1 MTQPKT
7 DPRVLRT
14 RKLIMESFIKL
25 SSKKEFKDITI
36 KDVTVEAMINRAT
49 FYYHFED
56 KYDLLDKTLSE
67 VLSIN
72 LESIHF
78 NHRKLDEDTIIN
90 IFKAL
95 TNFQQSL
102 HNRCQV
108 EYETELA
115 PIVREQLEIIF
126 YQLLINQYT
135 NVEKQILKVTAVFL
149 SWGIHGASVEWRK
162 IVRTYHQRSLS
173 NQQFHIFCQGLI
185 LNKQIVDLTI
195 FKGFTNINAIAYKFH
210 RGCFT
215 WSYKI

>member
-1 MTQPKT
+1 MPQPKT

-36 KDVTVEAMINRAT
+36 KDVTAQAMINRAT

-72 LESIHF
+72 LESINF

-126 YQLLINQYT
+126 YQLLINQYA

-162 IVRTYHQRSLS
+162 NSSHLS
-173 NQQFHIFCQGLI
+173 SEEFIKSAVPYI
-185 LNKQIVDLTI
+185 LSGIDFKQAD
-195 FKGFTNINAIAYKFH
+195 G
-210 RGCFT
+210 
-215 WSYKI
+215 

>member
-14 RKLIMESFIKL
+14 RKLIMESFMKL
-25 SSKKEFKDITI
+25 SSKKEFKDITV
-36 KDVTVEAMINRAT
+36 KDVTAEAMINRAT

-72 LESIHF
+72 LESINF
-78 NHRKLDEDTIIN
+78 NNSKLDEDTMMN

-95 TNFQQSL
+95 ASFQQSL

-126 YQLLINQYT
+126 YQLLVNQYT
-135 NVEKQILKVTAVFL
+135 NVEKQVLKVTAVFL

-162 IVRTYHQRSLS
+162 NSS
-173 NQQFHIFCQGLI
+173 HISSEEFIKSTLPYIMSGI
-185 LNKQIVDLTI
+185 D
-195 FKGFTNINAIAYKFH
+195 FKHNM
-210 RGCFT
+210 
-215 WSYKI
+215 